1 MPDRFNT
8 MVVGVSGSDESLA
21 AIAQARRLLP
31 PDGRLV
37 AVVVFEQRLAVQ
49 AGFDAAHVQ
58 AEIEQAAQA
67 ARDEAQALLADLPGG
82 EVRLVQGRAGT
93 CLLEIAD
100 ETQADLLAVGSHEH
114 SRVAGILLGSVA
126 TEVLHEASRS
136 VLLARLRG
144 RAFGTLVAGVDGSSQ
159 SLAALAVARAQAERL
174 GARVR
179 VIAAEGGKPLDLDG
193 LVHVQGL
200 EWDTRDPVTTLVAA
214 SEAADLVVVG
224 SRGLHGLG
232 SLGSVSERVAHQA
245 HCSVLVVREPRG
257 S

>member
-1 MPDRFNT
+1 MALFDPGAAEFWVLIAFIIFFGIVFYMRVPAQVTGALDARADAIKKEL
-8 MVVGVSGSDESLA
+8 DEA
-21 AIAQARRLLP
+21 RLL
-31 PDGRLV
+31 R
-37 AVVVFEQRLAVQ
+37 E
-49 AGFDAAHVQ
+49 
-58 AEIEQAAQA
+58 
-67 ARDEAQALLADLPGG
+67 EAQALLADLPGAQ
-82 EVRLVQGRAGT
+82 VRLVQWRAGT
-93 CLLEIAD
+93 CLLQIAD
-100 ETQADLLAVGSHEH
+100 ETRADLLAVGSHEH

-136 VLLARLRG
+136 VLLARLPG

-159 SLAALAVARAQAERL
+159 SLAALAVARAQAEAL

-179 VIAAEGGKPLDLDG
+179 AIAAEGGKPLDLDG

-232 SLGSVSERVAHQA
+232 SLGSVSERVAHRA
-245 HCSVLVVREPRG
+245 HCSVLVVREPG
-257 S
+257 GG